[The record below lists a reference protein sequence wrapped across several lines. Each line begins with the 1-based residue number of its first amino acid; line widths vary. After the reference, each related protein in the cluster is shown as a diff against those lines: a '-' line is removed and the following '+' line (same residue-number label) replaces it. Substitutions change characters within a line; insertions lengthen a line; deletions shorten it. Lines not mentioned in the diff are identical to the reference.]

1 MDKDM
6 LFSLIPREVIKEDEI
21 EKRIEEQRGLIKA
34 SISFVSQLSMNRF
47 LYKKLADFDIEE
59 MLNLFSD
66 LTHGDFV
73 IQENE
78 LYLNE
83 IDIESFAVILE
94 EEFNLESM
102 YELDNLYIE
111 NLLKGIDITKY
122 EINLIDETRLFQ
134 DILVKFTFHRS
145 GMSMLDAPNLS
156 LMLTAKKALL
166 SFYLAEKN
174 VEYLLNG
181 KKSIYNISIL
191 M

>member
-1 MDKDM
+1 MDKEM

-21 EKRIEEQRGLIKA
+21 VKTIEEQRRLIKA
-34 SISFVSQLSMNRF
+34 ARSFVSKLSVNRF
-47 LYKKLADFDIEE
+47 LYKKLANFDFEE
-59 MLNLFSD
+59 MLSLFSD
-66 LTHGDFV
+66 LTHADFV

-78 LYLNE
+78 LYLSE
-83 IDIESFAVILE
+83 IDIDSFAVILE

-102 YELDNLYIE
+102 YELDNIYIE
-111 NLLKGIDITKY
+111 NLLNGTDITKN

-134 DILVKFTFHRS
+134 DILVKFTFYRS
-145 GMSMLDAPNLS
+145 GMSMLDTPNLS
-156 LMLTAKKALL
+156 VMLTAKKALL

-181 KKSIYNISIL
+181 QKTIYNISIL